1 MKIRCL
7 IENNETPFFISEH
20 GLSLLIEYNNKK
32 ILFDTGKTNSF
43 LNNAKK
49 LNINL
54 SDIDYLVLSHAH
66 YDHTGGVIDFIKE
79 NNYKNSVFV
88 GNNFK
93 ANKYSLEEGNFIY
106 KGIPFDIK
114 ELKNINYVNDYLK
127 VDDLYLLN
135 NFKELNSFEKINDKF
150 YILDKDY
157 IKDLFTDELVLA
169 IDTPSGII
177 LFVGCSHVGIVNII
191 NQVKDR
197 LNKRIRGVVG
207 GFHLSTYSDE
217 YATKIIKKL
226 KEFDLD
232 FICPI
237 HCSGHEKLFK
247 QEFKNKCKMLYSGDL
262 FSVDEVKK
270 EYNMKKNK
278 ALDDLYGEQTDRNY
292 KDGDRN

>member
-127 VDDLYLLN
+127 IDDLYLLN
-135 NFKELNSFEKINDKF
+135 NFKELNNFEKINDKF

-157 IKDLFTDELVLA
+157 IKDLFTDELALA

-177 LFVGCSHVGIVNII
+177 LFVGCSHVGIINII

-232 FICPI
+232 FISPI

-247 QEFKNKCKMLYSGDL
+247 AEFKNRCKMLYSGD
-262 FSVDEVKK
+262 FFTIDEEKK
-270 EYNMKKNK
+270 DYKMKHNK
-278 ALDDLYGEQTDRNY
+278 TLDDLYGEQTDRNY